1 MYKKVH
7 LIEAMTSELETNVR
21 TYKRTIDSKDSKN
34 CAYYGY
40 NGITQQQSKTGLV
53 RQIVNIRAELL
64 ELKKMIEG

>member
-1 MYKKVH
+1 MDKKAQM
-7 LIEAMTSELETNVR
+7 IEAMTHELEAKVR
-21 TYKRTIDSKDSKN
+21 AYKRTIDSN
-34 CAYYGY
+34 RCADYGY